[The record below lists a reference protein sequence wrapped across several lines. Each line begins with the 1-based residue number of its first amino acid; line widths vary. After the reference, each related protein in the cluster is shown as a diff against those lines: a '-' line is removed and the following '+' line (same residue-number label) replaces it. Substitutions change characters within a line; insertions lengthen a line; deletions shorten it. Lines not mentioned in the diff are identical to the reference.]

1 MIQRISIHALLA
13 ESDQTVTKW
22 ASSAKISIHAL
33 LAESDKSSWSLTR
46 LNRNISIHALLAESD
61 GLGFCYHCDDVAFLS
76 TLSLRRATAP
86 NRRPCRCNK
95 ISIHALLAESDL
107 FFIVFDLFRN
117 ISIHA
122 LLAESDSPLSINCM
136 IHMQF
141 LSTLS
146 LRRATMQIVIIVVDT
161 VISIHALLAESD
173 VVHIAEHASPGGI
186 SIHALLAESDKPC
199 KQLHKLLM
207 YFYPRSP
214 CGERRGTNQ
223 PPVQP
228 GNISIH
234 ALLAESDTAFSMYG
248 ALPTKIFLSTL
259 SLRRATPC
267 ILSYSEVITDFYPRS
282 PCGERRGC
290 FVRCR

>member
-173 VVHIAEHASPGGI
+173 FMFSVVFYLENIFLSTLSLRRATTCGGGWN
-186 SIHALLAESDKPC
+186 EQPR
-199 KQLHKLLM
+199 

-214 CGERRGTNQ
+214 CGERRELLQEHAANQ
-223 PPVQP
+223 VFLSTLSLRRAT
-228 GNISIH
+228 ISNNVINRIN
-234 ALLAESDTAFSMYG
+234 
-248 ALPTKIFLSTL
+248 KIFLSTL
-259 SLRRATPC
+259 SLRRATAKVHKTVGHFC
-267 ILSYSEVITDFYPRS
+267 AYETNFMEIASS
-282 PCGERRGC
+282 C
-290 FVRCR
+290 